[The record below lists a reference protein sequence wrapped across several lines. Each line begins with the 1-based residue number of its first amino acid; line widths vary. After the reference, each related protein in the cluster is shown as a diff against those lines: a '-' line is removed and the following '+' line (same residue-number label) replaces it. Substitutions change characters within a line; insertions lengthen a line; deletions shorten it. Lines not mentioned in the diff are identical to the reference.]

1 MAVNKENVKIHV
13 SHLKKSFGALDV
25 LMDINTD
32 IYEGEVVVII
42 GPSGSGKS
50 TFLRCLNLLETPT
63 RGKLTYNG
71 TTYFNITN
79 CKDDFVNYEEYQKA
93 IKEYE
98 DKLVETEDIL
108 AIYQNERIKGDR
120 SKELKEKIKVAK
132 KNYKEVRKNPVMKK
146 DFFDEEGY
154 KKSIEE
160 NPSFVISSSKV
171 DPKKKTKMTMVFQSF
186 NLFNNFNVLENC
198 ILAQTKVLKRS
209 YQEAKEIAIKNLT
222 SVNMFDRMNYKI
234 RELSGG
240 QKQRVAIARALCVNP
255 DIILF
260 DEPTSA
266 LDPEMV
272 NEVLE
277 VMKNLAKTGITM
289 IVVTHEMNFAKNV
302 SNKVLFMENGYVVES
317 GNAKEVFT
325 SPKEKRTREFLHLD

>member
-1 MAVNKENVKIHV
+1 MATLLKIENLAKFFGHNKV
-13 SHLKKSFGALDV
+13 LKDISLDV
-25 LMDINTD
+25 EKGDVIS
-32 IYEGEVVVII
+32 II

-63 RGKLTYNG
+63 RGKLTYNE